1 MAQMWI
7 TMGPQ
12 HPMTHGLWTLRV
24 KVDGETVV
32 DTDAELGYIHRGVEK
47 IAEARDF
54 TQITPY
60 CDRLCYV
67 SAMTWANS
75 YIYAAEDLLEVDV
88 PERAEYIRL
97 ISAECQRLASHL
109 MWLGAYGPDI
119 GSLTLMTWC
128 MRDRE
133 MFLDLLQELGGSRMH
148 YNYPRVGGVKRDIPV
163 GFADRL
169 IAKVKLFEKRIE
181 EYEMMLDESTIWLVR
196 LQGVGYTKAEDMV
209 NAGVSGPNIRA
220 AGVNYDVRWAHPY
233 SVYDQVDWE
242 PAVEK
247 PTSVKGADCYDRYR
261 VRMEEMRQSCRM
273 ILDAIEKIPGGK
285 NTNYSSGDAMIL
297 AKAPTRAPEGATGF
311 SHYECTRGASQF
323 YIKGG
328 GDGRGTVAAR
338 ARTLWDLGL
347 ELRWG
352 GLGPRAGRVRV
363 ESAHLGGLLAR
374 ADLAHVVAAVLA
386 RARLA
391 ERRHRGHRVAGGERR
406 AVGRLEQ
413 QRGHAVLAREQ
424 RALGK

>member
-1 MAQMWI
+1 
-7 TMGPQ
+7 
-12 HPMTHGLWTLRV
+12 MTHGLWTLRV

-32 DTDAELGYIHRGVEK
+32 DTEAELGYIHRGVEK

-75 YIYAAEDLLEVDV
+75 YIYAAEDLLEVEV

-133 MFLDLLQELGGSRMH
+133 MSLDLLQELGGSRMH

-169 IAKVKLFEKRIE
+169 IAKVKLFEHRID

-196 LQGVGYTKAEDMV
+196 LQGVGYTKAEDMI

-285 NTNYSSGDAMIL
+285 NTNYASGDEMIL

-323 YIKGG
+323 YIQGG
-328 GDGRGTVAAR
+328 GDGRGKNPYRLSIRSPMFITIPYVAK
-338 ARTLWDLGL
+338 TMIGYK
-347 ELRWG
+347 
-352 GLGPRAGRVRV
+352 V
-363 ESAHLGGLLAR
+363 
-374 ADLAHVVAAVLA
+374 ADIPAIM
-386 RARLA
+386 
-391 ERRHRGHRVAGGERR
+391 GSFDPCIGETDR
-406 AVGRLEQ
+406 
-413 QRGHAVLAREQ
+413 
-424 RALGK
+424 